1 MLKLIRSYL
10 RFLTPSIFGIDDM
23 LMATA
28 GPLAA
33 GLLQYDSADKAADA
47 NLAGVNA
54 GIGEQRRQY
63 EQNRTDLAPYRDV
76 GTGALYQLRDMTK
89 PGGYLMSDYT
99 GASLESDPGYKFGL
113 DQGQRAIDQSAASRG
128 ILFSGKTLKDLMRFG
143 QDYGGTKFNEGFQR
157 DMATKGFR
165 QNALSGLSGTGM
177 AATGNT
183 AALGQSSANTIA
195 DLAGSGGSAR
205 AAGIVGGANALAG
218 SFQNAGN
225 NYMQMSMLDRIMG
238 RGVGSGAVPNGSAG
252 NNWSYV

>member
-1 MLKLIRSYL
+1 MLSRYFKTWFQFL
-10 RFLTPSIFGIDDM
+10 RPGIFGIDDM
-23 LMATA
+23 ILATA

-33 GLLQYDSADKAADA
+33 GLLQYDAADKAADA

-63 EQNRTDLAPYRDV
+63 EQNRTDLAPYREV
-76 GTGALYQLRDMTK
+76 GTNALYQLRDMTK

-99 GASLESDPGYKFGL
+99 GASLESDPGYQFGL
-113 DQGQRAIDQSAASRG
+113 NQGQRAIDQSAASRG

-165 QNALSGLSGTGM
+165 QNTLSGLSGTGM

-205 AAGIVGGANALAG
+205 AAGIVGGANALSGA
-218 SFQNAGN
+218 FQNAGN
-225 NYMQMSMLDRIMG
+225 NFLQMSMLDRIMG
-238 RGVGSGAVPNGSAG
+238 RGMSGPVPSGSPG
-252 NNWSYV
+252 NNWSYI